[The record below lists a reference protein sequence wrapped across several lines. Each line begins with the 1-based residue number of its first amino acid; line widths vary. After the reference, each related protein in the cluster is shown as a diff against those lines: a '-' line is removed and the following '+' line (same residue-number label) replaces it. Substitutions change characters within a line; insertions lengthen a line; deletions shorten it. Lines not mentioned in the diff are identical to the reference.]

1 MNDQINPNPEIDS
14 ELLSAYLDDELTPS
28 ERAKVKQAL
37 ENSPQLRESL
47 QELKVISDEIQCL
60 AVEFH
65 PNEQQ
70 LLETVIT
77 KIRDRNLSVHGQAP
91 YSNVKIPAMA
101 RGWKQRL
108 QVPALLTLTAGVLAV
123 LTLQFMPNDQSM
135 TLVQTEMADESLSV
149 ESLDQAENN
158 ARELGSEADG
168 SPAIEDAGAPMG
180 VMGGMGGGSA
190 LADNRAMQE
199 SQQYRDNANNL
210 AARQAEDVAPETE
223 AAPAPAQT
231 RASSFSGA
239 QAISEGKLGLNKSA
253 DDQTNVADVTY
264 HIQVK
269 QKDLPTLLG
278 LLTTHQNLVQNTQQ
292 QKVVGLSGGGEKN
305 LAEASKQLVSPG
317 ESKENR
323 VRKSN
328 VNQIVMFRSN
338 ASQLAAL
345 IAVLQKNP
353 EVALSMNHLQRRTF
367 GNRLTTEIKDAPS
380 AKVKNQ
386 GATTIL
392 SDTIFSIQVIAT
404 P

>member
-1 MNDQINPNPEIDS
+1 MNDQINPNPEIDG

-28 ERAKVKQAL
+28 ERVRVKQAI
-37 ENSPQLRESL
+37 ENSPPLRELL

-70 LLETVIT
+70 VLEAVIT

-108 QVPALLTLTAGVLAV
+108 QVPALLALTAGVLAV

-149 ESLDQAENN
+149 ESLDRAENN
-158 ARELGSEADG
+158 ARELESEADG
-168 SPAIEDAGAPMG
+168 SPAIEDAGAPMS

-190 LADNRAMQE
+190 LADKRAMQE

-210 AARQAEDVAPETE
+210 AARQSED
-223 AAPAPAQT
+223 AAVDPAAPAQT
-231 RASSFSGA
+231 RASSLPRA
-239 QAISEGKLGLNKSA
+239 QAISEETLRINKSA
-253 DDQTNVADVTY
+253 DDKTDVADVTY

-269 QKDLPTLLG
+269 QKDLPTLLA
-278 LLTTHQNLVQNTQQ
+278 LLTAHQNLVQNIQP
-292 QKVVGLSGGGEKN
+292 KEIVGLSGGGEKN
-305 LAEASKQLVSPG
+305 LAEASKQRVSPG
-317 ESKENR
+317 ESTENR
-323 VRKSN
+323 VLKST

-338 ASQLAAL
+338 ASQLATL

-353 EVALSMNHLQRRTF
+353 EVALSMNHLQRRAF
-367 GNRLTTEIKDAPS
+367 ENRLVTKNKDAP
-380 AKVKNQ
+380 ADMKNQ
-386 GATTIL
+386 STATKI

>member
-1 MNDQINPNPEIDS
+1 MNDQINPNHEIDS
-14 ELLSAYLDDELTPS
+14 ELLSAYLDDELTTS
-28 ERAKVKQAL
+28 ERAVVKQAL
-37 ENSPQLRESL
+37 EKSPPLRESL
-47 QELKVISDEIQCL
+47 QELKIISDEIQCL

-91 YSNVKIPAMA
+91 YSNVKIPALA

-108 QVPALLTLTAGVLAV
+108 QIPALLVLTAGVLAV
-123 LTLQFMPNDQSM
+123 LTLQFMPKDQSM
-135 TLVQTEMADESLSV
+135 TLVQSEMADESPSV
-149 ESLDQAENN
+149 ESYDRVENT
-158 ARELGSEADG
+158 ARELESEADG
-168 SPAIEDAGAPMG
+168 SPATEGAGAP
-180 VMGGMGGGSA
+180 MGGMGGGSA
-190 LADNRAMQE
+190 LADKRAMQE
-199 SQQYRDNANNL
+199 SQQYRGNANNL
-210 AARQAEDVAPETE
+210 AARQSED
-223 AAPAPAQT
+223 AAVDPAVPAQT
-231 RASSFSGA
+231 RASSFPRA
-239 QAISEGKLGLNKSA
+239 QAISEGELGRNKSA
-253 DDQTNVADVTY
+253 DDKTDVADVTY

-269 QKDLPTLLG
+269 QKDLPTLLA
-278 LLTTHQNLVQNTQQ
+278 LLTAHQNRVQNIQRK
-292 QKVVGLSGGGEKN
+292 KVVLTFGDEKN

-323 VRKSN
+323 VRKST

-353 EVALSMNHLQRRTF
+353 EVALSMNHLQRSEL
-367 GNRLTTEIKDAPS
+367 GSRLMAKDNDTTANI
-380 AKVKNQ
+380 KNQ
-386 GATTIL
+386 NTTTIM

>member
-264 HIQVK
+264 HPSK
-269 QKDLPTLLG
+269 PRSKH
-278 LLTTHQNLVQNTQQ
+278 TT
-292 QKVVGLSGGGEKN
+292 
-305 LAEASKQLVSPG
+305 A
-317 ESKENR
+317 
-323 VRKSN
+323 KSCW
-328 VNQIVMFRSN
+328 
-338 ASQLAAL
+338 A
-345 IAVLQKNP
+345 
-353 EVALSMNHLQRRTF
+353 QRRW
-367 GNRLTTEIKDAPS
+367 
-380 AKVKNQ
+380 
-386 GATTIL
+386 
-392 SDTIFSIQVIAT
+392 
-404 P
+404 